1 MDERKYLFEEA
12 PISKAIVKM
21 AVPTMISMLVVIV
34 YNIADTFF
42 IGQTNDPLKVSAVS
56 LAAPIFML
64 YTAIGN
70 LFNVGGSSEISRS
83 LGAQKEERV
92 KHISSFC
99 FYSMLVIGV
108 VVVILSLLGVDI
120 ILRLLGATDSTWEF
134 TKQYVIVI
142 SIGTP
147 CIILSCALGGIIRS
161 VGASRQ
167 AMTGNMIGTI
177 TNIILDPVFILG
189 LGWGV
194 TGAAVAT
201 VIGNLFAVIYYLYYI
216 LRKQTIISVKPQD
229 FSCKNDIAKNVF
241 FIGTPTM
248 LNTLLVSVSNIVRNN
263 MLTQYGDVCVAAMGV
278 ASKVDMVVSMVLTGL
293 GAGIQP
299 LIGYSYGA
307 GNKRRLRKT
316 FRTTAIYTVVLGTIL
331 TLITAVLRTPLI
343 RMFINNDEVV
353 EYGIKMVTAFLF
365 AAPVIGLYI
374 LSTNVI
380 QAMGKVKEGFI
391 LSICRQGI
399 LFIPAICLL
408 NSLWG
413 LDGIIYAQPVVDYVS
428 TAISLLLV
436 FGLLKKFDTS
446 NTCRMESGA

>member
-1 MDERKYLFEEA
+1 MINRHGQNLFC
-12 PISKAIVKM
+12 P
-21 AVPTMISMLVVIV
+21 
-34 YNIADTFF
+34 FF

-83 LGAQKEERV
+83 LGAQKDERV

-99 FYSMLVIGV
+99 FYSMLVVGV
-108 VVVILSLLGVDI
+108 VIVIFSLLGINVILSLLG
-120 ILRLLGATDSTWEF
+120 ATNNTWEF
-134 TKQYVIVI
+134 TKQYVTVI

-147 CIILSCALGGIIRS
+147 CIILSCALRGIVRS

-167 AMTGNMIGTI
+167 AMIGNMIGTI

-189 LGWGV
+189 LEWGV

-216 LRKQTIISVKPQD
+216 LKKQTIISVKPHD
-229 FSCKNDIAKNVF
+229 FSFKNNIAKNVF
-241 FIGTPTM
+241 LIGMPTM
-248 LNTLLVSVSNIVRNN
+248 INTLLVSVSNIVRNN
-263 MLTQYGDVCVAAMGV
+263 MLVQYGDVCVAAMGV
-278 ASKVDMVVSMVLTGL
+278 ASKVDMVVSMLLTGL

-307 GNKRRLRKT
+307 GNRQRLKKT
-316 FRTTAIYTVVLGTIL
+316 FSTTAIYTVVLGAVL

-343 RMFINNDEVV
+343 RIFINNDEVIA
-353 EYGIKMVTAFLF
+353 YGIKMVTTFLF
-365 AAPVIGLYI
+365 AAPIIGLYI

-380 QAMGKVKEGFI
+380 QAMGKVKEGFV
-391 LSICRQGI
+391 LSVCRQGLLYLPVI
-399 LFIPAICLL
+399 YLF
-408 NSLWG
+408 NSFLG
-413 LDGIIYAQPVVDYVS
+413 LDGIIYAQPVVDYAS
-428 TAISLLLV
+428 TVISFFIVLR
-436 FGLLKKFDTS
+436 LLKKFEIT
-446 NTCRMESGA
+446 NTNKMESRI

>member
-1 MDERKYLFEEA
+1 MDNRKYLFEEA

-83 LGAQKEERV
+83 LGAQKDERV

-99 FYSMLVIGV
+99 FYSMLIIGV
-108 VVVILSLLGVDI
+108 VIVIFSLLGINVILSLLG
-120 ILRLLGATDSTWEF
+120 ATNNTWKF
-134 TKQYVIVI
+134 TKQYVTVI

-147 CIILSCALGGIIRS
+147 CIILSCALGGIVRS

-167 AMTGNMIGTI
+167 AMIGNMIGTI

-189 LGWGV
+189 LEWGV

-216 LRKQTIISVKPQD
+216 LKKQTIISVKPYD
-229 FSCKNDIAKNVF
+229 FSFKNDIAKNVF
-241 FIGTPTM
+241 LIGMPTM

-263 MLTQYGDVCVAAMGV
+263 MLVQYGDVCVAAMGV

-307 GNKRRLRKT
+307 GNRQRLKKT
-316 FRTTAIYTVVLGTIL
+316 LNTTAIYTVVLGAVL

-343 RMFINNDEVV
+343 RIFINNDEVIA
-353 EYGIKMVTAFLF
+353 YGIKMVTAFLF
-365 AAPVIGLYI
+365 AAPIIGLYI

-380 QAMGKVKEGFI
+380 QAMGKVKEGFV
-391 LSICRQGI
+391 LSVCRQGLLYLPVI
-399 LFIPAICLL
+399 YLF
-408 NSLWG
+408 NSFLG
-413 LDGIIYAQPVVDYVS
+413 LDGIIYAQPVVDYAS
-428 TAISLLLV
+428 TVISLFIVLR
-436 FGLLKKFDTS
+436 LLKKFEVT
-446 NTCRMESGA
+446 NTNK